1 MSMRA
6 TLAVHGAVALGSALG
21 GLARA
26 LCSYLLLAAL
36 GPGFP
41 WGTLLVN
48 VLGSALIGLY
58 ATLAAPD
65 GRLFPS
71 PAQSQF
77 VMAGFC
83 GGFTTFSVFSLETLL
98 LVEAGR
104 MAIAAL
110 YVACSILLWLF
121 GVWLGHIAAVR
132 LNRLK
137 GAKP

>member
-1 MSMRA
+1 MRV
-6 TLAVHGAVALGSALG
+6 TLTLYAAVALGSALG

-26 LCSYLLLAAL
+26 LCSYLLLQAL

-48 VLGSALIGLY
+48 VVGSALIGLY

-71 PAQSQF
+71 PAQRQF

-98 LVEAGR
+98 LIEAGR
-104 MAIAAL
+104 MAVAGL
-110 YVACSILLWLF
+110 YVACSVVLWLV

-137 GAKP
+137 GATP

>member
-1 MSMRA
+1 MKV
-6 TLAVHGAVALGSALG
+6 TLTLYAAVALGSALG

-26 LCSYLLLAAL
+26 LCSYLLLQAL

-48 VLGSALIGLY
+48 VAGSALIGLY

-71 PAQSQF
+71 PAQRQF

-98 LVEAGR
+98 LIEAGK
-104 MAIAAL
+104 MAVAGL
-110 YVACSILLWLF
+110 YVACSVLLWLV

-137 GAKP
+137 GATP

>member
-1 MSMRA
+1 MRA
-6 TLAVHGAVALGSALG
+6 TLTVPGAVALGSMLG

-26 LCSYLLLAAL
+26 LCSHFMLAAL

-48 VLGSALIGLY
+48 VVGSALIGLY
-58 ATLAAPD
+58 GTLAAPD

-71 PAQSQF
+71 PAQRQF

-98 LVEAGR
+98 LVESGR
-104 MAIAAL
+104 MAVAGL
-110 YVACSILLWLF
+110 YVALSLLLWLA

-137 GAKP
+137 GATS

>member
-1 MSMRA
+1 MRV
-6 TLAVHGAVALGSALG
+6 TLTLYAAVALGSALG

-26 LCSYLLLAAL
+26 LCSYLLLQAL

-48 VLGSALIGLY
+48 VVGSALIGFY

-71 PAQSQF
+71 PAQRQF

-98 LVEAGR
+98 LIEAGR
-104 MAIAAL
+104 MAVAGL
-110 YVACSILLWLF
+110 YVACSVVLWLV

-137 GAKP
+137 GATP

>member
-1 MSMRA
+1 MKV
-6 TLAVHGAVALGSALG
+6 TLTLYAAVALGSALG

-26 LCSYLLLAAL
+26 LCSYLLLQAL

-48 VLGSALIGLY
+48 VVGSALIGLY

-71 PAQSQF
+71 PAQRQF

-98 LVEAGR
+98 LIEAGR
-104 MAIAAL
+104 MAVAGL
-110 YVACSILLWLF
+110 YVACSVLLWLV

-137 GAKP
+137 GATP

>member
-1 MSMRA
+1 MKV
-6 TLAVHGAVALGSALG
+6 TLTLYAAVALGSALG

-26 LCSYLLLAAL
+26 LCSYLLLQAL

-48 VLGSALIGLY
+48 VVGSALIGLY

-71 PAQSQF
+71 PAQRQF

-98 LVEAGR
+98 LIEAGR
-104 MAIAAL
+104 MAVAAL
-110 YVACSILLWLF
+110 SVACSVLLWLV

-137 GAKP
+137 GATP